1 MSSVKHKPFR
11 ISRIGLK
18 LSFAIAAIIVVTLM
32 AAIAA
37 WLAMVDINSRVQAI
51 GERHLPLI
59 STATQFTELT
69 GSISAISPQLISA
82 RFSWEK
88 EVLWDDLEMQFKQ
101 LSQLVYNADDA
112 NILDADIQTKL
123 VEFLPKIQ
131 KNLQQLN
138 NNASH
143 NFNLQSRSRHLS
155 ESLRWTQA
163 SFLDE
168 IAPILEDSRFNTQD
182 SIEQFGLNTPYK
194 QTDLQ
199 QVLRTREAL
208 MQLNADGNLAIG
220 LIIRASSQTSLQEI
234 DGNLLYLGE
243 IEDRIIA
250 HLATL
255 KDNTSAL
262 TLRQLIQQIIDFSK
276 EDQSIPHLRKQI
288 LLLSDQSQDLL
299 NENKTLFSQLKI
311 VINEQVKEADSAAQE
326 AAVKA
331 QKAVTR
337 GRNLI
342 ISMALF
348 GLIIA
353 FFVGWFY
360 VGRSLLARLN
370 QLQTSMSAIAEGH
383 LDTPVDTQGKDEI
396 SQMAQALLIFRN
408 SAAEVEDANA
418 QAIISNTLV
427 GLISTDEHGLIE
439 FMNPNA
445 RRLFNYQYQ
454 DLIGADIHSILD
466 QQALDS
472 PLKLNVNITEL
483 ASTIETLGKRQ
494 DGSTFHLDISVR
506 QYLQRHR
513 KKILFTLV
521 DSTDRYTTQQY
532 LEYTIESR
540 TKDLTA
546 EIQERK
552 RTELA
557 LRSTSQELV
566 QSAKLASLGQ
576 LSASI
581 AHELNQPLSAIRY
594 HAHNSSRM
602 IELKR
607 AADSLPLLDKIE
619 MLADKMAKIINHL
632 KVFARKPTDDVIAVN
647 VPQVIDS
654 ALELF
659 QGRITRLE
667 CKVERHGFDQFC
679 PASGDPIRLEQVLVN
694 VIGNALD
701 AMSDQTHPHII
712 ISANADDK
720 HITLAFSDNGCGI
733 SDEQKQQ
740 IFYPFFTTKEI
751 GAGLGLGLSISR
763 KILLDIGGDI
773 SVQDVTDSPLQQ
785 GTTISI
791 TLKRYLT

>member
-1 MSSVKHKPFR
+1 MSGVIHKSFR

-18 LSFAIAAIIVVTLM
+18 LTLAITAIIVVTLM

-37 WLAMVDINSRVQAI
+37 WLSMVEINSRVQAI

-59 STATQFTELT
+59 NTATQFTELT
-69 GSISAISPQLISA
+69 GSISAISPQLITA

-88 EVLWDDLEMQFKQ
+88 EVLWDSLEMQFKQ

-112 NILDADIQTKL
+112 NILDTDIQAKL

-131 KNLQQLN
+131 QNLQQLN

-168 IAPILEDSRFNTQD
+168 IAPIIEDSRFNTQD
-182 SIEQFGLNTPYK
+182 SIEQFGLKAQNR

-243 IEDRIIA
+243 IEDRITT

-262 TLRQLIQQIIDFSK
+262 TLRQLIQQIIGFSK

-311 VINEQVKEADSAAQE
+311 VINEQVEEADSAAQE

-331 QKAVTR
+331 QKAVTQ

-445 RRLFNYQYQ
+445 RLLFNYQYQ

-472 PLKLNVNITEL
+472 PLKLNENITEL
-483 ASTIETLGKRQ
+483 ASTIETLGRRQ

-532 LEYTIESR
+532 LEHTIESR

-594 HAHNSSRM
+594 NAHNSSRM

-607 AADSLPLLDKIE
+607 AQDSLPLLDKIE
-619 MLADKMAKIINHL
+619 ILADKMAKIINHL

-647 VPQVIDS
+647 VRQVIDS

-667 CKVERHGFDQFC
+667 CQIECQGFEQLP

-701 AMSDQTHPHII
+701 AMSDQANPHII
-712 ISANADDK
+712 ITANTDDK
-720 HITLAFSDNGCGI
+720 KITLAFSDNGCGI
-733 SDEQKQQ
+733 SDQQKQQ
-740 IFYPFFTTKEI
+740 IFDPFYTTKEI

-773 SVQDVTDSPLQQ
+773 NVHNVITPPLQQ

-791 TLKRYLT
+791 TLKRYLI